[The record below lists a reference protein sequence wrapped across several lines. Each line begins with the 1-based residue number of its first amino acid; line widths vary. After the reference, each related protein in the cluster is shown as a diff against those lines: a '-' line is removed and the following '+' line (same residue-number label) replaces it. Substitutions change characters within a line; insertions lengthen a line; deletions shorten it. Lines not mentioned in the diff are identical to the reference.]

1 MHSIDS
7 NLRELSK
14 EVFTRKATGLTRPFG
29 VYDTLIIAIGAINL
43 GSGTLLVYSTSLA
56 FAPGY
61 NYALSLF
68 IAMILNLFVV
78 LTYSQ
83 ITIAMPRSGGDYVFV
98 SRIVNPTLGFANN
111 FFWTVLSILGIAW
124 NCLFMAGTAVSTS
137 LTVGGAV
144 LSSSYMT
151 ALGQAATQPIWGFV
165 IGTVTMLFIMILM
178 IVDVK
183 WLKAVNLITF
193 VIGMITVVAWIV
205 VLGLTPINSFISSF
219 NTFAQPYTNSTNSY
233 QMIIQSAHK
242 NGMTIAVDWGAVWAG
257 TLITLP
263 ISYFTLGGAN
273 IVNFF
278 SGEIKEVSRTAVW
291 STIGAL
297 IGIFVFDTLIGV
309 ALFSATGYEF
319 MSSLSYLAFNVP
331 SSYTLPVSPFL
342 PLMVDIAVPNIGM
355 VLLTLV
361 GMISWL
367 YLLAMSYYLI
377 ATRNMFAWSFDGVIP
392 TWFSEVNT
400 KYHTPARSVITITI
414 IAVFGIAFY
423 QLIFPLAFSYSNF
436 TTGYNTAWLV
446 ACASGAAFPFIK
458 KDTFEAQPTYVKKKV
473 GGLPIITIFGIL
485 GALSVIAMDVMVA
498 INPSY
503 AGIPA
508 NLSNISLVI
517 LGVIFVIGLVV
528 FLIAKAAQKSRG
540 LDLSLVFKEIPPS

>member
-1 MHSIDS
+1 
-7 NLRELSK
+7 LSK

-29 VYDTLIIAIGAINL
+29 VIDTLIIAVGAINL

-61 NYALSLF
+61 NYVLSLF
-68 IAMILNLFVV
+68 VAMVLNLFVV
-78 LTYSQ
+78 LAYSQ

-98 SRIVNPTLGFANN
+98 SRTINPALGFANN
-111 FFWTVLSILGIAW
+111 FFWTVMSILGIAW

-137 LTVGGAV
+137 LTVGGAA

-151 ALGQAATQPIWGFV
+151 SLGQAATQPVWGFV
-165 IGTVTMLFIMILM
+165 IGVVTMLAIMILM

-183 WLKAVNLITF
+183 WLKMVNLITF
-193 VIGMITVVAWIV
+193 VIGMITVIAWV
-205 VLGLTPINSFISSF
+205 VILGTTPLSSFITSF
-219 NTFAQPYTNSTNSY
+219 NTFAKPYTNSTNSY
-233 QMIIQSAHK
+233 QMIIQSAQS
-242 NGMTIAVDWGAVWAG
+242 NGMSIAVNWNAIFGA
-257 TLITLP
+257 TLLTLP

-278 SGEIKEVSRTAVW
+278 SGEIKEVGRSAVW
-291 STIGAL
+291 STLGAL
-297 IGIFVFDTLIGV
+297 VSIFVFDTLIGV
-309 ALFSATGYEF
+309 ALFSATGYNF
-319 MSSLSYLAFNVP
+319 MTALSYLASNVP
-331 SSYTLPVSPFL
+331 SAYALPVQPFL
-342 PLMVDIAVPNIGM
+342 PLIVDIAAPNIGIVM
-355 VLLTLV
+355 LTLV

-377 ATRNMFAWSFDGVIP
+377 ATRNTFAWSFDGVIP
-392 TWFSEVNT
+392 TWFSEVNA
-400 KYHTPARSVITITI
+400 KYHTPIRSVLTITI
-414 IAVFGIAFY
+414 LAVFGIAFY

-446 ACASGAAFPFIK
+446 ACASAAAFPFIK
-458 KDTFEAQPTYVKKKV
+458 KDTFEAQPTYVKKRIA
-473 GGLPIITIFGIL
+473 GIPTMTIFGIL

-498 INPSY
+498 LNPSY

-517 LGVIFVIGLVV
+517 LGLIFVIGLV
-528 FLIAKAAQKSRG
+528 FFWAAKAIQKSRG

>member
-1 MHSIDS
+1 M
-7 NLRELSK
+7 SK
-14 EVFTRKATGLTRPFG
+14 EVFVRKATGLTRPFG

-43 GSGTLLVYSTSLA
+43 GSGTLLVYSSSLA

-61 NYALSLF
+61 NYVLSLF
-68 IAMILNLFVV
+68 IAMVLNLFVV
-78 LTYSQ
+78 LTYAM

-98 SRIVNPTLGFANN
+98 SRTINPTLGFANN
-111 FFWTVLSILGIAW
+111 FFWTVISILGIAW

-137 LTVGGAV
+137 LTVGGAT
-144 LSSSYMT
+144 LNSNYLTS
-151 ALGQAATQPIWGFV
+151 LGQAANQPIWGFV
-165 IGTVTMLFIMILM
+165 IGTVTMLFIMVLM
-178 IVDVK
+178 IVQVK
-183 WLKAVNLITF
+183 WLKIVNLITF

-205 VLGLTPINSFISSF
+205 VLGITPLSSFIASF

-233 QMIIQSAHK
+233 QMIIQSAHS
-242 NGMTIAVDWGAVWAG
+242 NGMTLAVNWNAVLAG
-257 TLITLP
+257 TVLTLP

-273 IVNFF
+273 VVNFF
-278 SGEIKEVSRTAVW
+278 SGEIKEVSKTAIW

-297 IGIFVFDTLIGV
+297 VAIFVFDALIGV
-309 ALFSATGYEF
+309 VLFSAAGYEF
-319 MSSLSYLAFNVP
+319 MSALSYLAFNVP

-342 PLMVDIAVPNIGM
+342 PLIVDIAVPNIGM
-355 VLLTLV
+355 VVLTLL

-392 TWFSEVNT
+392 TWFSEINA
-400 KYHTPARSVITITI
+400 KYHTPVRSVITITLFAI
-414 IAVFGIAFY
+414 FGIAFY
-423 QLIFPLAFSYSNF
+423 ELIFPVAFSYSNF

-458 KDTFEAQPTYVKKKV
+458 KETFEAQPPFVKKRFAGV
-473 GGLPIITIFGIL
+473 PAITIFGIL
-485 GALSVIAMDVMVA
+485 GALSVIAMDVFVVL
-498 INPSY
+498 NPSY

-517 LGVIFVIGLVV
+517 LGLIFVIGLIFFV
-528 FLIAKAAQKSRG
+528 AARAIQKSRG

>member
-1 MHSIDS
+1 
-7 NLRELSK
+7 LSK

-29 VYDTLIIAIGAINL
+29 VYDTLIIAVGAINL
-43 GSGTLLVYSTSLA
+43 GSGTLLVYSSSLA

-68 IAMILNLFVV
+68 IATVMNLFVV
-78 LTYSQ
+78 LAYSQ
-83 ITIAMPRSGGDYVFV
+83 ITVAMPRSGGDYVFV
-98 SRIVNPTLGFANN
+98 SRIINPTLGFANN

-124 NCLFMAGTAVSTS
+124 NCLFMAGTAISTS

-144 LSSSYMT
+144 LNSAYLTS
-151 ALGQAATQPIWGFV
+151 LGQVATQPIWGFV
-165 IGTVTMLFIMILM
+165 IGVVTMLFIMILM
-178 IVDVK
+178 IVQVK
-183 WLKAVNLITF
+183 WLKLVNLITF
-193 VIGMITVVAWIV
+193 VLGMITVIAWIAI
-205 VLGLTPINSFISSF
+205 LGTTPLSSFISSF
-219 NTFAQPYTNSTNSY
+219 NSFAQPYTNSTNSY
-233 QMIIQSAHK
+233 QMIIQSAHS
-242 NGMTIAVDWGAVWAG
+242 NGMNIAVNWNAVLGA

-263 ISYFTLGGAN
+263 ISYFTVGGAN

-278 SGEIKEVSRTAVW
+278 SGEIKEVSKTAAW
-291 STIGAL
+291 STLGAL
-297 IGIFVFDTLIGV
+297 IGVFIFDTLIGV
-309 ALFSATGYEF
+309 ALFNATGYEF

-342 PLMVDIAVPNIGM
+342 PLIVDIAAPNIAIVM
-355 VLLTLV
+355 LTLV

-377 ATRNMFAWSFDGVIP
+377 ATRNIFAWSFDGVIP
-392 TWFSEVNT
+392 TWFSEVNA
-400 KYHTPARSVITITI
+400 KYHTPVRSVITITI

-446 ACASGAAFPFIK
+446 ACASAAAFPFIK
-458 KDTFEAQPTYVKKKV
+458 KDTFEAQPTYVKKRIAGV
-473 GGLPIITIFGIL
+473 PAMTIFGIL
-485 GALSVIAMDVMVA
+485 GALSTIVMDVVVA
-498 INPSY
+498 LNPSY

-517 LGVIFVIGLVV
+517 LGLIFVAGLVFFV
-528 FLIAKAAQKSRG
+528 LAKAIQKSRG